1 MELREYVAVVGR
13 RWRWL
18 AVCLLACLL
27 VALSAALLTPRTW
40 TAQTEVFVSSTTE
53 NVSPSFLQQRVKS
66 YPDVASSAE
75 VLDPVRDTL
84 GLDMSLAQLRAAVDA
99 ENPVD
104 TSQINIS
111 VTVDDPRQAAD
122 IADAVAEEF
131 SSAVERLET
140 TGSGSS
146 PVTLT
151 VTNPATVPTSPTSPQ
166 VSLLV
171 ALGLVCGLGTGI
183 AAAVVRDRWDT
194 RVWTPDDV
202 RSAWGATVPDVLS
215 TRGRREPGDRAAQV
229 LARRVERRAQDGPVR
244 VLIVAPNDR
253 ATPAVADLTADLTD
267 VLTRRGLLV
276 ESTDQPATPAAS
288 TPDAEG
294 PASAAPR
301 DAAGDDEQGDA
312 APASGRRPDVVFST
326 VAPDAALTTWR
337 AEVSGSDG
345 VVVVCPPGSADRV
358 DVFELGQLLDGVEAV
373 TVGVVFTAPGHRGGP
388 DHTSGSVAP
397 ATTPASPPAPAR
409 QAATR
414 RPSADDTGW
423 ARLTSPTTSP
433 TSPTPAG
440 PTTSEPTAED
450 RPGAV
455 PARPGRPHG
464 DRPTVTPVRSNR
476 VAGSSRRVPALSRN
490 NRSQVTVRIPPAQDR

>member
-18 AVCLLACLL
+18 AACLLACLL
-27 VALSAALLTPRTW
+27 VALAAAVLSPRTW
-40 TAQTEVFVSSTTE
+40 TAQTQVFVSSTTE
-53 NVSPSFLQQRVKS
+53 STSPQFLQQRVKS

-84 GLDMSLAQLRAAVDA
+84 GLDMSLATLRAAVDA

-111 VTVDDPRQAAD
+111 VTVGDAQQAAD

-151 VTNPATVPTSPTSPQ
+151 VTNPAAVPTSPTSPQ
-166 VSLLV
+166 IPLLV
-171 ALGLVCGLGTGI
+171 ALGLVCGLGLGV

-202 RSAWGATVPDVLS
+202 RAAWGATVPDVLS
-215 TRGRREPGDRAAQV
+215 TRGRREPTDRAAQV
-229 LARRVERRAQDGPVR
+229 LARRIERRAQNGPVR
-244 VLIVAPNDR
+244 VLIAAPTDR
-253 ATPAVADLTADLTD
+253 GTAAVAELTTDLTD

-276 ESTDQPATPAAS
+276 EGVDQPAPAREQS
-288 TPDAEG
+288 TEPAEG
-294 PASAAPR
+294 DQAPAPR
-301 DAAGDDEQGDA
+301 RA
-312 APASGRRPDVVFST
+312 DVVFTSLH
-326 VAPDAALTTWR
+326 ADAALSTWR
-337 AEVSGSDG
+337 AEVAGSDG

-373 TVGVVFTAPGHRGGP
+373 VVGVVFAAPTRKGRGRSDAADAP
-388 DHTSGSVAP
+388 VAVAAASV
-397 ATTPASPPAPAR
+397 PAR
-409 QAATR
+409 PSVTR
-414 RPSADDTGW
+414 RPPVENGW
-423 ARLTSPTTSP
+423 ARLTSPTAVEDT
-433 TSPTPAG
+433 G
-440 PTTSEPTAED
+440 DDEP
-450 RPGAV
+450 V
-455 PARPGRPHG
+455 RPGRPAG
-464 DRPTVTPVRSNR
+464 RAEVAPLRSNR
-476 VAGSSRRVPALSRN
+476 VAGSSRRVPAQSSRRGS
-490 NRSQVTVRIPPAQDR
+490 NRVTVRIPPSDSW